1 MYASMWQMHHLKH
14 LGNSRFQKKKMNI
27 KIITLIKERNKKF
40 RGVKIP
46 PLKAY
51 TARPT
56 VVAFFKY
63 TSILFVCVI
72 ANEWSLFNYY
82 IGNISKK

>member
-14 LGNSRFQKKKMNI
+14 LENSRFQKKKMNI

-46 PLKAY
+46 P
-51 TARPT
+51 
-56 VVAFFKY
+56 
-63 TSILFVCVI
+63 
-72 ANEWSLFNYY
+72 
-82 IGNISKK
+82 

>member
-1 MYASMWQMHHLKH
+1 MTNAPFKALRKLKIP
-14 LGNSRFQKKKMNI
+14 KKKMNI
-27 KIITLIKERNKKF
+27 KIITLIKERNKKL

-72 ANEWSLFNYY
+72 ANE
-82 IGNISKK
+82 

>member
-14 LGNSRFQKKKMNI
+14 LGNSRFQKKMNI

-46 PLKAY
+46 P
-51 TARPT
+51 
-56 VVAFFKY
+56 
-63 TSILFVCVI
+63 
-72 ANEWSLFNYY
+72 
-82 IGNISKK
+82 